1 MALSRFDLPNVITVA
16 RIIACPLL
24 FALILS
30 PNAFHLFIA
39 FLVFVAAGLSDLWDG
54 YLARKHGWIT
64 DTGKLLDP
72 LADKLLLVATFIPFF
87 IVSHRAGS
95 AGSIPWWGALPVW
108 VVAVILGREAL
119 VTLFRVWAA
128 RRGSVLSA
136 GPSGKIKAFT
146 QNFFSG
152 ALILWYGL
160 ARVAESRGWEGR
172 TGWTVWSHFH
182 GAVVGLSL
190 GLALLLT
197 LYSLG
202 VYYRQHR
209 ELLRSAGQPAK

>member
-1 MALSRFDLPNVITVA
+1 MALSRLDLPNVITIA

-24 FALILS
+24 FALIVS
-30 PNAFHLFIA
+30 PSALHLFIA
-39 FLVFVAAGLSDLWDG
+39 FLVFLGAGISDLWDG

-72 LADKLLLVATFIPFF
+72 LADKLLLVATFVPFF
-87 IVSHRAGS
+87 IVSHRAAAIGT
-95 AGSIPWWGALPVW
+95 IPWWGTLPVW
-108 VVAVILGREAL
+108 VIAIIFGREAL
-119 VTLFRVWAA
+119 VTLFRIWAA

-152 ALILWYGL
+152 ALILWYSL
-160 ARVAESRGWEGR
+160 ARAAESRGWEG
-172 TGWTVWSHFH
+172 TIPWTLWSSFH
-182 GAVVGLSL
+182 EAVVGLSL

-197 LYSLG
+197 IYSLG

-209 ELLRSAGQPAK
+209 QLLRSMG